1 MVPKDEFIRIVRN
14 MRKAQKQYFA
24 LTRARHPR
32 ADAKE
37 LAKALDDSKDHE
49 RRTRHAI
56 KWALR
61 DDFVDLVEQMLDAQQ
76 RFWKCRIDENR
87 KVAMRLERDV
97 DKRLKDFAG
106 DGREQETLF

>member
-61 DDFVDLVEQMLDAQQ
+61 DDFVDLVEQMLEYQQ
-76 RFWKCRIDENR
+76 QFFKTRSSEACRFAKD
-87 KVAMRLERDV
+87 LERDV